1 MAQLSESGKEEA
13 LRLARWCLKKVV
25 LGINEPKPHLGDS
38 LFTEKRGVFI
48 TLKSGRDL
56 RGCIGTVEPVFT
68 LEKGICEMA
77 QGAATRDPRF
87 PPVTAEELE
96 KISIEISILTP
107 PEEISGPSE
116 IEVGTHGLI
125 VELGSFKGLLLPQ
138 VAVEESWEAV
148 KFLNYTCQKAGL
160 PKDTWKA
167 GDCKIFR
174 FTATVFGEYDS
185 YIS

>member
-25 LGINEPKPHLGDS
+25 LGINEPKPHLGNS

-48 TLKSGRDL
+48 TLKSGGDL

-68 LEKGICEMA
+68 LENGICEMA
-77 QGAATRDPRF
+77 GGAATRDPRF
-87 PPVTAEELE
+87 PPVTAEELN

-107 PEEISGPSE
+107 PEEIIGPSE

-125 VELGSFKGLLLPQ
+125 VELGPFKGLLLPQ
-138 VAVEESWEAV
+138 VAVEERWEAD

-174 FTATVFGEYDS
+174 FTATVFSE
-185 YIS
+185 

>member
-13 LRLARWCLKKVV
+13 LSLARWCLKKVIR
-25 LGINEPKPHLGDS
+25 GRNKPKPHLGDS

-48 TLKSGRDL
+48 TLKSGGNL

-68 LEKGICEMA
+68 IEKGICEMA
-77 QGAATRDPRF
+77 EGAATRDPRF
-87 PPVTAEELE
+87 PPITAEELD

-107 PEEISGPSE
+107 LEEISGPSE

-125 VELGSFKGLLLPQ
+125 VEFGQFKGLLLPQ
-138 VAVEESWEAV
+138 VAVEEKWDENQ
-148 KFLNYTCQKAGL
+148 FLNYTCQKAGL

-167 GDCKIFR
+167 GNCKIFR
-174 FTATVFGEYDS
+174 FTATVFGEYNS
-185 YIS
+185 YTL